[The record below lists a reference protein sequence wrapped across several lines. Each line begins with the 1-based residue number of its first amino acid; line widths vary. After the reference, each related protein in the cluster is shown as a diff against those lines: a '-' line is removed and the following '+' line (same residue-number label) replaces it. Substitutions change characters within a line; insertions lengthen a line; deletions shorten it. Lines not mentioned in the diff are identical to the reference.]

1 MTRRWAALA
10 LLCFAFFVDVMG
22 STSVFTASPEIE
34 RSLGL
39 TQTGLQWSVTAATL
53 PAGALLLVGGR
64 VADLFGRK
72 RMFVIGLVLF
82 LVASVSCGLAHSVAV
97 LIAAR
102 AGQGVAGA
110 ILMPAALGLVVGT
123 FTEEAERHEA
133 LAAWSAIGGIGATA
147 GLLLGGLV
155 TAGLGW
161 QWVFFIDAPLVL
173 VMLALSPA
181 LLTEPAT
188 REGSRRVDGPGTVT
202 FTAGLGL
209 LIYAIS
215 QGPVTGWLAGSTVTC
230 AIAGAMLL
238 GVFVRVEQTS
248 SRPIV
253 PPRLVQS
260 RLVVSGNVTLF
271 VAGMCV
277 DGLLFTLT
285 LYTQRVRG
293 YTALEFGAVTAVMT
307 VCSVI
312 ASALAQR
319 VLDRVGTRAVAATGL
334 SLLAATCGVFAVAA
348 TDQGR
353 SAGLLLGMVLFGLGM
368 GGAFVAGSVASLQEV
383 RDEDAGVAAAVQN
396 ISFGL
401 GATVGVAV
409 FSTVATSAGSDL
421 AAGFRAAFV
430 AGVVVA
436 AVGLVAALALRPRA
450 ASSVTAL
457 LEPTG
462 QASDTW

>member
-1 MTRRWAALA
+1 MTRRWTALA
-10 LLCFAFFVDVMG
+10 LLCLAFFIDVMG

-39 TQTGLQWSVTAATL
+39 TQAGLQWSITAATL
-53 PAGALLLVGGR
+53 PAGALLLAGGR

-72 RMFVIGLVLF
+72 RMFIAGLGLF
-82 LVASVSCGLAHSVAV
+82 LVASLGCGLAHSVAV

-102 AGQGVAGA
+102 VGQGIAGA

-123 FTEEAERHEA
+123 FTEDSERHKA
-133 LAAWSAIGGIGATA
+133 LAAWSATGGIGATA

-161 QWVFFIDAPLVL
+161 QWVFLINAPPVL
-173 VMLALSPA
+173 AMLAVSPA

-188 REGSRRVDGPGTVT
+188 REDSRRIDGPGTVT
-202 FTAGLGL
+202 FTAGIGL

-215 QGPVTGWLAGSTVTC
+215 QGPDTGWLAATTLAA
-230 AIAGAMLL
+230 AIAGAVLL
-238 GVFVRVEQTS
+238 VAFVRIEQTS
-248 SRPIV
+248 SQPIV
-253 PPRLVQS
+253 PPRLVRS
-260 RLVVSGNVTLF
+260 RLVVSGNATLF

-285 LYTQRVRG
+285 LYMQRVRG

-312 ASALAQR
+312 GSTLAQR
-319 VLDRVGTRAVAATGL
+319 LLNRIGTHAVAATGL
-334 SLLAATCGVFAVAA
+334 GLLAATCGVFAVAA
-348 TDQGR
+348 TGQGR
-353 SAGLLLGMVLFGLGM
+353 PALLMSGMVLFGFGM
-368 GGAFVAGSVASLQEV
+368 GCAFVAGSVASLQEV

-396 ISFGL
+396 ISFSL
-401 GATVGVAV
+401 GSTVGVAV
-409 FSTVATSAGSDL
+409 FSTVAAAVAAG
-421 AAGFRAAFV
+421 AAGFRAAFG

-436 AVGLVAALALRPRA
+436 TLGLVAATALRRQS